1 MTISP
6 ILKIERQKRDD
17 LEVLQVIYDGVFV
30 CTCKVF
36 SDITKKISHAFVYD
50 IIFSQKEIRECCGA
64 IINNIY
70 HGPEWFQP
78 QMRKFT

>member
-1 MTISP
+1 MKELDKSECVNYVMTISP

-36 SDITKKISHAFVYD
+36 SVMTKTTTSNAFVYG
-50 IIFSQKEIRECCGA
+50 IHFSQK
-64 IINNIY
+64 
-70 HGPEWFQP
+70 
-78 QMRKFT
+78 